1 MADGIRFKTGYV
13 ASPIS
18 YSNLGREAGKSV
30 GDSLRVIEQERQ
42 RRSALTD
49 QQFGFSKTAQEL
61 VPSAINERYRSGAQ
75 MLLNNLQS
83 TAAQAKLAP
92 TQENLSAFQ
101 IAKQEY
107 NDFKNLAVSVSSM
120 NNQTVAN
127 IRKNAVRG
135 MVGTSEENLALF
147 NQYNTVPQY
156 SLVNGRLTV
165 MQDGQPVAWR
175 DSNIGDINDV
185 FVPQIQAPE
194 TEYASNTLSDSLF
207 SSKFSAEVD
216 SYQQTSGRGFFTGQI
231 NEELLNANVTQSI
244 NNKIATRPDAL
255 KTIAYEAHKRNNLPM
270 QDQLTTED
278 LDDAL
283 VAYNPAAHAI
293 KVGGKAISSGSLNA
307 QGQFVFDVSDEDLA
321 NSDLSAE
328 EKQQADMWRVAVGQ
342 YYEEVGLNIR
352 NRMPKK
358 DQTAA
363 EQRFVLQQKR
373 ADERDAAR
381 TQAAVDKA
389 TQEAQEDAA
398 EARLEA
404 EGEVREQLATAPGLQ
419 RSEEG
424 YVMAVG
430 NATDYTIP
438 GPEGNIVVTK
448 VKYNDSGAV
457 TGYEIKD
464 VGQDITEILLNEEYT
479 EEEKNRRIQQAMAG
493 TRSQTVDVTDDRFG
507 DITNSL
513 KNKDVA
519 TSRQPPRTLDEL
531 AARKIRAH
539 QEGQIG
545 DGVLGGRG
553 MGTVSFDEEGNV
565 VIGGDSEID
574 LDEIYEQ
581 ETAG

>member
-1 MADGIRFKTGYV
+1 
-13 ASPIS
+13 
-18 YSNLGREAGKSV
+18 
-30 GDSLRVIEQERQ
+30 
-42 RRSALTD
+42 
-49 QQFGFSKTAQEL
+49 
-61 VPSAINERYRSGAQ
+61 
-75 MLLNNLQS
+75 
-83 TAAQAKLAP
+83 
-92 TQENLSAFQ
+92 
-101 IAKQEY
+101 
-107 NDFKNLAVSVSSM
+107 
-120 NNQTVAN
+120 
-127 IRKNAVRG
+127 
-135 MVGTSEENLALF
+135 
-147 NQYNTVPQY
+147 
-156 SLVNGRLTV
+156 
-165 MQDGQPVAWR
+165 
-175 DSNIGDINDV
+175 
-185 FVPQIQAPE
+185 
-194 TEYASNTLSDSLF
+194 
-207 SSKFSAEVD
+207 
-216 SYQQTSGRGFFTGQI
+216 
-231 NEELLNANVTQSI
+231 
-244 NNKIATRPDAL
+244 
-255 KTIAYEAHKRNNLPM
+255 M

-363 EQRFVLQQKR
+363 EQRFVLQQQK

-381 TQAAVDKA
+381 TQAALDKA

>member
-1 MADGIRFKTGYV
+1 
-13 ASPIS
+13 
-18 YSNLGREAGKSV
+18 
-30 GDSLRVIEQERQ
+30 
-42 RRSALTD
+42 
-49 QQFGFSKTAQEL
+49 
-61 VPSAINERYRSGAQ
+61 
-75 MLLNNLQS
+75 
-83 TAAQAKLAP
+83 
-92 TQENLSAFQ
+92 
-101 IAKQEY
+101 
-107 NDFKNLAVSVSSM
+107 
-120 NNQTVAN
+120 
-127 IRKNAVRG
+127 
-135 MVGTSEENLALF
+135 
-147 NQYNTVPQY
+147 
-156 SLVNGRLTV
+156 
-165 MQDGQPVAWR
+165 
-175 DSNIGDINDV
+175 
-185 FVPQIQAPE
+185 
-194 TEYASNTLSDSLF
+194 
-207 SSKFSAEVD
+207 
-216 SYQQTSGRGFFTGQI
+216 
-231 NEELLNANVTQSI
+231 
-244 NNKIATRPDAL
+244 
-255 KTIAYEAHKRNNLPM
+255 M

-321 NSDLSAE
+321 NSGLSAE

-363 EQRFVLQQKR
+363 EQRFVLQQQK

-565 VIGGDSEID
+565 VIGGDPEID

>member
-30 GDSLRVIEQERQ
+30 GDSLTAIQQQRQ
-42 RRSALTD
+42 RQAAMTD

-92 TQENLSAFQ
+92 NQENLSAFQ

-147 NQYNTVPQY
+147 NQYNTIPQY
-156 SLVNGRLTV
+156 SLVNGRLTI

-194 TEYASNTLSDSLF
+194 TEYASNALSDSLY

-216 SYQQTSGRGFFTGQI
+216 SYQQASERGFFTGQI
-231 NEELLNANVTQSI
+231 NEELLNTNVTQSI

-283 VAYNPAAHAI
+283 VAYNPAAHSI
-293 KVGGKAISSGSLNA
+293 KVGGKTVSSGSLNA

-342 YYEEVGLNIR
+342 YYEEVGLNVR

-373 ADERDAAR
+373 ADEERAAR
-381 TQAAVDKA
+381 AQTAVDKA
-389 TQEAQEDAA
+389 NQEAQDDAA

-448 VKYNDSGAV
+448 VKYNGSGAV

-464 VGQDITEILLNEEYT
+464 VGQKISQILLNTEYT
-479 EEEKNRRIQQAMAG
+479 DEEKNRRIEQAMAG
-493 TRSQTVDVTDDRFG
+493 TRSQSVDATDDRFG
-507 DITNSL
+507 DITSSL

-574 LDEIYEQ
+574 LDEIYDQ